1 MKNTRDSYKNLSEKS
16 SLYRY
21 QTLKIPGNTKHYLEF
36 YRLVLV
42 VGQCLVYR
50 GSIGKDASTL
60 RYCSTRE
67 QGLIGNLI
75 FAKVGQLV
83 PMGQIDSL

>member
-16 SLYRY
+16 SLYSY
-21 QTLKIPGNTKHYLEF
+21 QTLKIPGNTEHYLEF

-42 VGQCLVYR
+42 VGQYLVYR

-60 RYCSTRE
+60 RSCSTFSP
-67 QGLIGNLI
+67 LIGGGMEVVIL
-75 FAKVGQLV
+75 
-83 PMGQIDSL
+83 PPSLPSG